1 MGNRKTSA
9 WGMALCLFVL
19 WAFRAHGTTLY
30 WMEANFGAPR
40 LVMADG
46 SGAIKS
52 TLAIAA
58 QSLPQALAINPAT
71 NAVFWTELAFLNAH
85 VKFARADLGDSGTVV
100 SLQSSARGI
109 AVDSTNKKIYWT
121 ATNLT
126 AGPGIFRANLDG
138 SSAEPVEF
146 FGASSMH
153 TPHGIAIDEKT
164 QTLYWADFGAG
175 AIDRA
180 SAAPLA
186 PWQAIVTGL
195 AGPVGVALDPDSGFI
210 FWTDANAGNIGRSGF
225 DGSGAMKIVVN
236 CGSPQYMGIDRTS
249 RRLFWTE
256 FGAGLVRSSR
266 YDGSDT
272 ITLAHTAFPP
282 CGIVAMA
289 EPSVVSRPAHVTQ
302 VPERYAVFVN
312 SADPFGRTIRIRY
325 QLPRTSP
332 VAIEVFDLRSRR
344 VEALAAAL
352 QTEGYYHRD
361 VDASRLAPGA
371 YCVRFTA
378 GQFTSTTKYTI
389 VR

>member
-1 MGNRKTSA
+1 MGNTKTSA
-9 WGMALCLFVL
+9 WGLALCLIALCV
-19 WAFRAHGTTLY
+19 FRAHGTTVY

-52 TLAIAA
+52 TLALAA
-58 QSLPQALAINPAT
+58 QSLPQALAISRGT

-85 VKFARADLGDSGTVV
+85 IKFVRADLGDSGTVI
-100 SLQSSARGI
+100 SLQSCARGI
-109 AVDSTNKKIYWT
+109 AIDSTNKKIYWT

-126 AGPGIFRANLDG
+126 AGPGIYRANLDG
-138 SSAEPVEF
+138 SSAELLQF

-164 QTLYWADFGAG
+164 QNLYWADFGSG
-175 AIDRA
+175 EIDRA
-180 SAAPLA
+180 SAAPQA

-195 AGPVGVALDPDSGFI
+195 AGPVGIALDPDSGFV
-210 FWTDANAGNIGRSGF
+210 FWADANAGSIGRSGL

-236 CGSPQYMGIDRTS
+236 CGSPQYLDVDRSS

-256 FGAGLVRSSR
+256 FGAGLVRSSK
-266 YDGSDT
+266 YDGTDT
-272 ITLAHTAFPP
+272 ITLAHTTFPP
-282 CGIVAMA
+282 CGIAAMA
-289 EPSVVSRPAHVTQ
+289 GTPVASRTVRVPQ
-302 VPERYAVFVN
+302 VPEHYAVFVN
-312 SADPFGRTIRIRY
+312 SADPYGRTIRIRY
-325 QLPRTSP
+325 QLPRTSR

-344 VEALAAAL
+344 IGAPAVAV
-352 QTEGYYHRD
+352 QTGGYYYRD
-361 VDASRLAPGA
+361 MDASRLAPGA

-378 GQFTSTTKYTI
+378 GQFTSTTKCTI

>member
-1 MGNRKTSA
+1 
-9 WGMALCLFVL
+9 
-19 WAFRAHGTTLY
+19 
-30 WMEANFGAPR
+30 
-40 LVMADG
+40 MADG
-46 SGAIKS
+46 SGAIKA
-52 TLAIAA
+52 TLAIAVR
-58 QSLPQALAINPAT
+58 SLPQGLAINPAT
-71 NAVFWTELAFLNAH
+71 NAVFWTELVFLNAH
-85 VKFARADLGDSGTVV
+85 VKFARADLGDSGTVL
-100 SLQSSARGI
+100 SLQSCARGI
-109 AVDSTNKKIYWT
+109 VIDSTNKKIYWT

-138 SSAEPVEF
+138 SSAEPIEF

-153 TPHGIAIDEKT
+153 TPQGIAIDEKT

-195 AGPVGVALDPDSGFI
+195 AGPVGMALDPDSGYV
-210 FWTDANAGNIGRSGF
+210 FWADANAGNIGRSGL
-225 DGSGAMKIVVN
+225 DGSGASKIVIN
-236 CGSPQYMGIDRTS
+236 CLSPQYLSIDRTS
-249 RRLFWTE
+249 HRLFWTE

-266 YDGSDT
+266 YDGTDT
-272 ITLAHTAFPP
+272 ITLAHTTFPP
-282 CGIVAMA
+282 CGIAAMA
-289 EPSVVSRPAHVTQ
+289 GVPVLSRAVHIPQ

-312 SADPFGRTIRIRY
+312 SSDPFGRTIRIRY
-325 QLPRTSP
+325 QLPRTSF
-332 VAIEVFDLRSRR
+332 VTIEVFDLQSRR
-344 VEALAAAL
+344 VDAVAVSRQAG
-352 QTEGYYHRD
+352 GYYNRD

>member
-1 MGNRKTSA
+1 MGNGKASV
-9 WGMALCLFVL
+9 WGLALCLIAL
-19 WAFRAHGTTLY
+19 CAFRAQSTTVY
-30 WMEANFGAPR
+30 WMEADFGAPR

-52 TLAIAA
+52 TLALAA
-58 QSLPQALAINPAT
+58 QSLPQALALSRGT

-100 SLQSSARGI
+100 SLQSCARGI
-109 AVDSTNKKIYWT
+109 AIDSTNKKIYWT

-138 SSAEPVEF
+138 SSAELLQF
-146 FGASSMH
+146 FGASSLH

-175 AIDRA
+175 AIERA

-195 AGPVGVALDPDSGFI
+195 DGPVGIALDPDSGFL
-210 FWTDANAGNIGRSGF
+210 FWADANAGNIGRSGF
-225 DGSGAMKIVVN
+225 DGSGAIKIVVN
-236 CGSPQYMGIDRTS
+236 CESPQYLDIDRSS
-249 RRLFWTE
+249 RMLFWTE
-256 FGAGLVRSSR
+256 FGAGLVRSSK
-266 YDGSDT
+266 YDGTDT

-282 CGIVAMA
+282 CGIAAMA
-289 EPSVVSRPAHVTQ
+289 GTPVLSRTVNTPQTPV
-302 VPERYAVFVN
+302 RYAVFVN
-312 SADPFGRTIRIRY
+312 PGDPSGKIIRIRY
-325 QLPRTSP
+325 QLPQTSR

-344 VEALAAAL
+344 VDAPPAAL
-352 QTEGYYHRD
+352 QTGGYYYRD
-361 VDASRLAPGA
+361 INASALAPGA

>member
-1 MGNRKTSA
+1 MGNRKISA
-9 WGMALCLFVL
+9 GGMALCLMALCV
-19 WAFRAHGTTLY
+19 FRANGTTLY

-52 TLAIAA
+52 TLAIATR
-58 QSLPQALAINPAT
+58 SLPQGLAINPAT

-100 SLQSSARGI
+100 SLQSCARGI
-109 AVDSTNKKIYWT
+109 VIDSTNKKIYWT

-153 TPHGIAIDEKT
+153 TPHGIAVDEKT

-180 SAAPLA
+180 SATPLA

-195 AGPVGVALDPDSGFI
+195 AGPVGIALDPDSGFV
-210 FWTDANAGNIGRSGF
+210 FWTDANAGNIGRSGL
-225 DGSGAMKIVVN
+225 DGTGAVKIVAN
-236 CGSPQYMGIDRTS
+236 CGSPQYMGVDRTTQ
-249 RRLFWTE
+249 RLFWTE
-256 FGAGLVRSSR
+256 FGAGLIRSSR
-266 YDGSDT
+266 YDGTDT
-272 ITLAHTAFPP
+272 ITLAHTTYPP
-282 CGIVAMA
+282 CGIAAMA
-289 EPSVVSRPAHVTQ
+289 EPSVVSRTTHVPR
-302 VPERYAVFVN
+302 VPDRYAVFVN
-312 SADPFGRTIRIRY
+312 SADPFSRTIRIRY
-325 QLPRTSP
+325 QLPRTSR

-344 VEALAAAL
+344 VDALAAAQ
-352 QTEGYYHRD
+352 QTGGYYNRD

>member
-1 MGNRKTSA
+1 
-9 WGMALCLFVL
+9 
-19 WAFRAHGTTLY
+19 
-30 WMEANFGAPR
+30 MEANFGAPR

-46 SGAIKS
+46 SGTIKS

-58 QSLPQALAINPAT
+58 RSLPQALAINPAT

-100 SLQSSARGI
+100 SLQSCARGI
-109 AVDSTNKKIYWT
+109 AIDSTNKKIYWT

-146 FGASSMH
+146 FGASSVH

-164 QTLYWADFGAG
+164 QTLYWVDFGAG

-180 SAAPLA
+180 SAAPSA

-195 AGPVGVALDPDSGFI
+195 AGPVGITLDPDSGFV
-210 FWTDANAGNIGRSGF
+210 FWTDANAGSIGRSGL
-225 DGSGAMKIVVN
+225 DGSGAVKIVAN
-236 CGSPQYMGIDRTS
+236 CGSPQYLSIDRTS
-249 RRLFWTE
+249 QRLFWTE
-256 FGAGLVRSSR
+256 FGAGLIRSSR
-266 YDGSDT
+266 YDGTDT
-272 ITLAHTAFPP
+272 ITLAHTSFPP
-282 CGIVAMA
+282 CGIAAMA
-289 EPSVVSRPAHVTQ
+289 EPSVAAQTVRVHQ

-312 SADPFGRTIRIRY
+312 STKPFGKTIRIQY
-325 QLPRTSP
+325 QLPRTSS
-332 VAIEVFDLRSRR
+332 VTIEVFDLQSRR
-344 VEALAAAL
+344 VATLAAVL
-352 QTEGYYHRD
+352 QTGGYYHRD
-361 VDASRLAPGA
+361 VDASKLAPGA
-371 YCVRFTA
+371 YGVRFTA